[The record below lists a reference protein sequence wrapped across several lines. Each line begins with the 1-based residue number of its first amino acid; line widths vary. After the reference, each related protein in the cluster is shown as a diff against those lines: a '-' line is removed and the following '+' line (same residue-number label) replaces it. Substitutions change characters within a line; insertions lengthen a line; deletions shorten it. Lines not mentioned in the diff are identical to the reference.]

1 MNVLLVVIVA
11 FFGINALAGMK
22 RGLIKTVFSMFSV
35 IVALLATAFLSP
47 VLTQWLQGNENVME
61 YFVEK
66 ADAVL
71 PFDEVESMLNIE
83 KKEAEQ
89 KRFLDSLPLPES
101 IREQLAQNNSRDFY
115 KTLGVDTFRAYLCNY
130 IACMIISALSF
141 VATFAAMLILLKVL
155 CFSLDLISKLPV
167 LNQVNHL
174 LGMPAGLAYALLLVW
189 VGGVILTALGST
201 EAGSSLMKQVND
213 SAFLSFLYNNN
224 PLMGKVA
231 DLDKL
236 FQ

>member
-167 LNQVNHL
+167 LNQVSHL
-174 LGMPAGLAYALLLVW
+174 LGMAAGLAYALLLVW

>member
-71 PFDEVESMLNIE
+71 PFGEVESMLNLE

-141 VATFAAMLILLKVL
+141 VATFVAMLILLKVL

-174 LGMPAGLAYALLLVW
+174 LGMAAGLAYALLLVW

>member
-130 IACMIISALSF
+130 IA
-141 VATFAAMLILLKVL
+141 FAAMLILLKVL

-174 LGMPAGLAYALLLVW
+174 LGMAAGLAYALLLVW

>member
-71 PFDEVESMLNIE
+71 PFDEVESMLNLE
-83 KKEAEQ
+83 KKGAEQ

-141 VATFAAMLILLKVL
+141 VATFVAMLILLKVL

-174 LGMPAGLAYALLLVW
+174 LGMAAGLAYALLLVW

>member
-141 VATFAAMLILLKVL
+141 VATFVAMLILLKVL

-174 LGMPAGLAYALLLVW
+174 LGMAAGLAYALLLVW

>member
-35 IVALLATAFLSP
+35 IIALLATAFLSP

-71 PFDEVESMLNIE
+71 PFDEVESMLNLE

-141 VATFAAMLILLKVL
+141 VATFVAMLILLKVL

-174 LGMPAGLAYALLLVW
+174 LGMAAGLAYALLLVW

>member
-22 RGLIKTVFSMFSV
+22 RGLIKTVFAMFSV

-174 LGMPAGLAYALLLVW
+174 LGMAAGLAYALLLVW

>member
-71 PFDEVESMLNIE
+71 PFDEVESMLNLE

-101 IREQLAQNNSRDFY
+101 IREQLAQNNSWDFY

-141 VATFAAMLILLKVL
+141 VATFVAMLILLKVL

-174 LGMPAGLAYALLLVW
+174 LGMAAGLAYALLLVW

>member
-167 LNQVNHL
+167 LNQVDHL
-174 LGMPAGLAYALLLVW
+174 LGMAAGLAYALLLVW

>member
-47 VLTQWLQGNENVME
+47 VLTQWLQVNENVME

-174 LGMPAGLAYALLLVW
+174 LGMAAGLAYALLLVW

>member
-71 PFDEVESMLNIE
+71 PFDEVESMLNLE

-101 IREQLAQNNSRDFY
+101 IREQLVQNNSRDFY
-115 KTLGVDTFRAYLCNY
+115 KTLEVDTFRAYLCNY

-141 VATFAAMLILLKVL
+141 VATFVAMLILLKVL

-174 LGMPAGLAYALLLVW
+174 LGMAAGLAYALLLVW

>member
-71 PFDEVESMLNIE
+71 PFDEVESMLNLE

-141 VATFAAMLILLKVL
+141 VATFVAMLILLKVL

-174 LGMPAGLAYALLLVW
+174 LGMAAGLAYALLLVW

>member
-1 MNVLLVVIVA
+1 MYLVLL
-11 FFGINALAGMK
+11 
-22 RGLIKTVFSMFSV
+22 
-35 IVALLATAFLSP
+35 
-47 VLTQWLQGNENVME
+47 
-61 YFVEK
+61 
-66 ADAVL
+66 
-71 PFDEVESMLNIE
+71 
-83 KKEAEQ
+83 AEQ

-101 IREQLAQNNSRDFY
+101 IREQLVQNNSRDFY

-141 VATFAAMLILLKVL
+141 VATFVAMLILLKVL

-174 LGMPAGLAYALLLVW
+174 LGMAAGLAYALLLVW

-231 DLDKL
+231 DLGVNRFTRSLKL
-236 FQ
+236 FRISRLFHYLVIKVPLPVFSLGIFAVLRSSFYILPHRFHFVNNFFHFFNFFFLLFIFVFF

>member
-71 PFDEVESMLNIE
+71 PFDEVESMLNLE

-101 IREQLAQNNSRDFY
+101 IREQLVQNNSRDFY

-174 LGMPAGLAYALLLVW
+174 LGMAAGLAYALLLVW

>member
-35 IVALLATAFLSP
+35 IVALLVTAFLSP

-71 PFDEVESMLNIE
+71 PFDEVESMLNLE

-101 IREQLAQNNSRDFY
+101 IREQLVQNNSRDFY

-141 VATFAAMLILLKVL
+141 VATFVAMLILLKVL

-174 LGMPAGLAYALLLVW
+174 LGMAAGLAYALLLVW